1 MFAERSNIWVPS
13 NNQRFV
19 ETIWTRDADVVI
31 LDLEASVPDDQ
42 QGPARDGIR
51 DAIPKVSKGGASVT
65 VRVNHRQWKAD
76 LDGGVWPGVFR
87 IICPQPET
95 AEKMRL
101 LDQHMA
107 LLERLRGIPLG
118 SIEIYPL
125 VETVRG
131 VANAYEIATASPRI
145 KIFSGGSLGFDTCRD
160 LLIENRTGG
169 TVRESVYYMIG
180 ECALAARAAGRQPKN
195 GVGFDVNLSGDVTQ
209 ADASFRSAETN
220 RKAGIYGVG
229 GGLHPNVIEPSNRGQ
244 TPTQEE
250 VAEAREVIKAF
261 ERLDAQGQVSGV
273 LNGKVVDR
281 WEAERARK
289 LLAWADA
296 CDRQERWKQAVKA
309 MTLAQEKS
317 GG

>member
-13 NNQRFV
+13 NNRRFV
-19 ETIWTRDADVVI
+19 ETIWTRGPDVVI

-51 DAIPKVSKGGASVT
+51 DAIPKVSRGGASVT
-65 VRVNHRQWKAD
+65 VRVNHRQWLAD
-76 LDGGVWPGVFR
+76 LDGAIWPGVFR
-87 IICPQPET
+87 IIYPQPET
-95 AEKMRL
+95 PEQMRL
-101 LDQHMA
+101 LDEHITK
-107 LLERLRGIPLG
+107 LERLRGLRPG
-118 SIEIYPL
+118 SVEIYPL

-145 KIFSGGSLGFDTCRD
+145 RIFSGGSLGFDTCRD

-169 TVRESVYYMIG
+169 NVRESVYYMIG

-195 GVGFDVNLSGDVTQ
+195 GVGYDVNLSGDVTQ
-209 ADASFRSAETN
+209 GEAAYRGAVAN

-244 TPTQEE
+244 TPTAEE
-250 VAEAREVIKAF
+250 VAEAREVLREF
-261 ERLDAQGQVSGV
+261 ERLDAGGEVSGT
-273 LNGKVVDR
+273 LNGKTIDR

-289 LLAWADA
+289 LLAWSEA
-296 CDRQERWKQAVKA
+296 CERQVRWTQAIREASEVHP
-309 MTLAQEKS
+309 
-317 GG
+317 